1 MSPLASDVKDA
12 VVDAA
17 GNAVPGGMP
26 AGRWSGLSGAVRDLI
41 YAKVAERLME
51 VDNGTVS
58 AALLDALADGRLER
72 DEIKGALLTAAAERA
87 GGTEV
92 AALLREALEAGP
104 LNRQTAIRVI
114 VAWGQSRIQDEALR
128 SLFTELAGL
137 VGTGSGSNAGEILD
151 RVLRPSGIDAA
162 VVGRVLGAV
171 GDRRLDA
178 SEIVFLLTTLAAA
191 AGGTASLAGAG
202 SPLAKAEAVL
212 QAGLPKGAEALLRK
226 IVEEDWL
233 GVLSALLGTLEVGVG
248 GSLLRQLLGGEL
260 RGKAVSKLTELLEKA
275 GLDEAGTVANA
286 IVDIAT
292 GARSLF
298 AESEEAGSGLTRPAE
313 IALFREVRQV
323 FFMAQLA
330 TFGGPLVPT
339 GPDARPHIFAAA
351 AIRFRTPLHALI
363 PEDTNEETKQL
374 FCNTTTAFLDRR
386 FGSRMSSLFQDPE
399 RPVLAF
405 DLDDLRP
412 EDTSTV
418 RSVFE
423 KLFLRLNQTA

>member
-12 VVDAA
+12 IVDAA

-58 AALLDALADGRLER
+58 SALLDALADGRLER

-128 SLFTELAGL
+128 SLFGELAGI
-137 VGTGSGSNAGEILD
+137 VGSGSGLNAEEILD
-151 RVLRPSGIDAA
+151 RVLRASTIDPAIA
-162 VVGRVLGAV
+162 GRVLGAV
-171 GDRRLDA
+171 RDGRLDA
-178 SEIVFLLTTLAAA
+178 SEIVFLLTALAAA

-226 IVEEDWL
+226 TLDEDWL
-233 GVLSALLGTLEVGVG
+233 GVLSAMLGSLEAGVG
-248 GSLLRQLLGGEL
+248 GSLLRRLLGGEL
-260 RGKAVSKLTELLEKA
+260 RGRAVSKLTELLEKA
-275 GLDEAGTVANA
+275 GLDEAGTVADA
-286 IVDIAT
+286 IVDIAS
-292 GARSLF
+292 GARGLF
-298 AESEEAGSGLTRPAE
+298 AEGEDADSGLEKPAE
-313 IALFREVRQV
+313 LALWREVRQA
-323 FFMAQLA
+323 FYMAQLA

-339 GPDARPHIFAAA
+339 GAMDRPHIFAAA
-351 AIRFRTPLHALI
+351 AIRFLTPLHSLV
-363 PEDTNEETKQL
+363 PEDADDLTKRRYCNAVTASLDQQL
-374 FCNTTTAFLDRR
+374 
-386 FGSRMSSLFQDPE
+386 
-399 RPVLAF
+399 RPRLEPTFAADGVLAVTPT
-405 DLDDLRP
+405 DLRP
-412 EDTSTV
+412 DSSAV
-418 RSVFE
+418 VGDVFE
-423 KLFLRLNQTA
+423 GLFLRLRSA

>member
-1 MSPLASDVKDA
+1 VSPLASTVKDA

-26 AGRWSGLSGAVRDLI
+26 AGRWSGLSEAVRGLI

-58 AALLDALADGRLER
+58 AALLDALADGGLEKN
-72 DEIKGALLTAAAERA
+72 EIKGALLIAAAERA

-128 SLFTELAGL
+128 SLFTELAGI
-137 VGTGSGSNAGEILD
+137 VGTGSGLNAGEILD

-171 GDRRLDA
+171 RDRRLDA
-178 SEIVFLLTTLAAA
+178 SEIVFLLTTLSAA
-191 AGGTASLAGAG
+191 AGGTASLASTGT
-202 SPLAKAEAVL
+202 PLAKAEAVL

-233 GVLSALLGTLEVGVG
+233 GVLSAQLGTLEVGVG
-248 GSLLRQLLGGEL
+248 GSLLKQLLGGEL

-286 IVDIAT
+286 IVDIAS

-298 AESEEAGSGLTRPAE
+298 AEGEEADSGLRKPAE

-323 FFMAQLA
+323 LYMAQLA
-330 TFGGPLVPT
+330 TFGGPIVPT
-339 GPDARPHIFAAA
+339 EAMARPHIFAAA
-351 AIRFRTPLHALI
+351 AIRFRTPLHDLVPA
-363 PEDTNEETKQL
+363 DTTEAKKDL
-374 FCNTTTAFLDRR
+374 FCDTATRFLDRR
-386 FGSRMSSLFQDPE
+386 FGSRMTSRFLDPP
-399 RPVLAF
+399 RPALAF
-405 DLDDLRP
+405 DPRDLRP
-412 EDTSTV
+412 EDTSNV

-423 KLFLRLNQTA
+423 KLFVRLKPVA